1 MMLTMTS
8 SLRALSARLAIA
20 VVLSVSTVGMW
31 EASSALGQHLKDV
44 PAANS
49 PGR

>member
-1 MMLTMTS
+1 MLTMTS
-8 SLRALSARLAIA
+8 SPRALAARLAIA

-44 PAANS
+44 PAAQAA
-49 PGR
+49 PR